1 MGSGGGDAVGGWR
14 PALSIGVLR
23 ISDRCVL
30 LEGGD
35 GESELL
41 VRSPYTQELGYSI
54 DYARCWRVADDRE
67 FERRFA
73 RRLRDPIV
81 YSDAIPTLGDSG
93 GQPLVPLG
101 ALLAIVLASGVIWI
115 VWQRE
120 QHRSTER

>member
-1 MGSGGGDAVGGWR
+1 M
-14 PALSIGVLR
+14 
-23 ISDRCVL
+23 
-30 LEGGD
+30 
-35 GESELL
+35 
-41 VRSPYTQELGYSI
+41 
-54 DYARCWRVADDRE
+54 ADDRE